1 MAMNADQMKAAIL
14 KYWRYDRQHPLVALE
29 ANSALESWNDGGQ
42 ADILVVTEERQ
53 LIETEVKLSIA
64 DLRRD
69 KQKNKHELFHRA
81 FFHRYLIR
89 YPTWHFYF
97 AVPYELANQ
106 VCLICDQLY
115 PYAGV
120 LGVKE
125 SVGHG
130 DEPTYFEVTSYRN
143 PKQLGYKNKKLAWRE
158 LRNMVRAQSATLC
171 RLSQHVAELRQALKS
186 QYKGQNE
193 GPGES
198 TRK

>member
-14 KYWRYDRQHPLVALE
+14 KYWRYDRQYPLVALE
-29 ANSALESWNDGGQ
+29 VNSALDSWNDGGQ
-42 ADILVVTEERQ
+42 ADILVVTEERR

-69 KQKNKHELFHRA
+69 RQKNKHELFHRA
-81 FFHRYLIR
+81 FFHRHLVR

-97 AVPYELANQ
+97 AVPFTLANQ

-120 LGVKE
+120 LGVK
-125 SVGHG
+125 SL
-130 DEPTYFEVTSYRN
+130 DDVTVYRN
-143 PKQLGYKNKKLAWRE
+143 PKELGYKNKKLAWRE

-171 RLSQHVAELRQALKS
+171 RLSQHVAELKQTLKS
-186 QYKGQNE
+186 QYKSQNE
-193 GPGES
+193 GPSES
-198 TRK
+198 TRN